1 MLLKTQGIVLRT
13 VKFGETSLIVDAYT
27 AEKGRQSLVING
39 VRSQNAKIKQSVVAV
54 SSFVDLVIY
63 HRDTKDVNRIKEVK
77 PAYIYQSIPFN
88 VIKGTVALFMTELI
102 SKTVKESEENQML
115 FDFIVNSFI
124 ALDEGKKATLFPLVF
139 PILLMSHLGF
149 SPGNEWSN
157 KMPFFDI
164 REGVF
169 VAQEPH
175 SLFLNAELSEIFY
188 LLLQIDIANMEDID
202 IGKTHRR
209 LLLDGILNYYKHHV
223 DNFRELNSH
232 VILREVL
239 S

>member
-1 MLLKTQGIVLRT
+1 MLLKTQGIVLRN

-39 VRSQNAKIKQSVVAV
+39 VRSQKAKIKQSVVAV

-63 HRDTKDVNRIKEVK
+63 HRDTKEVNRIKEVK

-124 ALDEGKKATLFPLVF
+124 ALDESKKATLFPLVF

-157 KMPFFDI
+157 ETPFFDI

-169 VAQEPH
+169 VAHEPH
-175 SLFLNAELSEIFY
+175 ALFLNAELSEIFY

-209 LLLDGILNYYKHHV
+209 LLLDGILDYYKHHV

-232 VILREVL
+232 LILREVL

>member
-1 MLLKTQGIVLRT
+1 MLLKTQGIVLRN

-39 VRSQNAKIKQSVVAV
+39 VRSQKAKIKQSVVAV

-88 VIKGTVALFMTELI
+88 VVKGTVALFMTELI

-139 PILLMSHLGF
+139 PILLMPYLGF

-157 KMPFFDI
+157 ETPFFDI

-169 VAQEPH
+169 VAHEPH
-175 SLFLNAELSEIFY
+175 ALFLNAELSEIFY

-209 LLLDGILNYYKHHV
+209 LLLDGILDYYKHHV

-232 VILREVL
+232 LILREVL

>member
-1 MLLKTQGIVLRT
+1 MLLKTQGIVLRN
-13 VKFGETSLIVDAYT
+13 VKFGETSLIVDIYT
-27 AEKGRQSLVING
+27 SEKGRQSYIING
-39 VRSQNAKIKQSVVAV
+39 VRSQKARVKQSVIAV
-54 SSFVDLVIY
+54 SSFVDLVVY

-77 PAYIYQSIPFN
+77 PAYIYQSIPFH

-124 ALDEGKKATLFPLVF
+124 ALDEAQKTTLFPVVF
-139 PILLMSHLGF
+139 PILLMPHLGF
-149 SPGNEWSN
+149 SPGNEWSQQT
-157 KMPFFDI
+157 PIFDI

-169 VAQEPH
+169 VAHEPH
-175 SLFLNAELSEIFY
+175 TLFLNAELSEIFY

-202 IGKTHRR
+202 ISKTHRR
-209 LLLDGILNYYKHHV
+209 LLLDGILDYYKHHV

-232 VILREVL
+232 LVLREVL